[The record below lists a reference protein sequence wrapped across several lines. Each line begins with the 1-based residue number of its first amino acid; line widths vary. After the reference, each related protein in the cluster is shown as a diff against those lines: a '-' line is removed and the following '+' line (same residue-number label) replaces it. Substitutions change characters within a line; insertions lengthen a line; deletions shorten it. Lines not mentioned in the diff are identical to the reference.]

1 MANNRIQI
9 KRTAVAGRTA
19 NTTDSGNSQ
28 YIDAGEFALNM
39 ADGILHTS
47 NGSAVITV
55 GSNLV
60 NQRIT
65 NSLTLDNDRNLYFK
79 TVNTSASVGMRQ
91 QNDDNFVF
99 YSTNT
104 TYGQRPVWSIFA
116 NSDTSAFSLSVPT
129 IFNANV
135 TLGGVALSANGTTGT
150 AGQIL
155 ASNGSATYWVSP
167 GAASVNTA
175 AQFGWTNIHTFSANV
190 SFNGNGIGIASNTGA
205 VYLGGISDANWR
217 IGRNTG
223 ATTKWRYTTNSIDII
238 TANSNLEGMS
248 IGLINGN
255 SYFET
260 GYLGTFIASNV
271 TIGNTSSNA
280 TINSTAFSGTANNA
294 TNLGGTAAASYQTTA
309 GLAANVAT
317 LTANNATNL
326 GGVAAASYVQ
336 NTDSRTLSGNL
347 VISGTSFTPS
357 SNTILLGNSTQRW
370 VLSANTGSFSGA
382 VSGITTLA
390 AGNTTITGFAN
401 VTTTLQVTANAAI
414 NGTLTTANPIL
425 SNIRQGYSTTVTAA
439 GTTVLTV
446 TSNRVQLFTGTTTQ
460 VLSLPAPQ
468 TMTLGMEF
476 IIINN
481 STGSIEVRAANA
493 ATVITVLPGTV
504 ASCISIDLTAGNGA
518 AGWNAEVV
526 GFTTVT
532 GTGSVV
538 LSASP
543 TFTGTV
549 VANNITLT
557 GFANVTTSVNSALL
571 TVGTSFIANTT
582 GAYHTGVVN
591 AASYTVGTS
600 FTANSTGVY
609 TGNSIANVSITSQI
623 STLGDSTVVP
633 FIATIAAN
641 NSFSSGIVMRK
652 IGNTTSSSGIVSDN
666 TELGYHGFSGW
677 DGSGYQRGAFVI
689 ARTSQAWSATARGT
703 NYQIYT
709 TPNDTT
715 TNTLRLHV
723 DQSGNIGIGNA
734 TPSHR
739 LRVEGDLSLLS
750 GIHANGS
757 LGTAADVL
765 TSNGSSVYWAA
776 AAGGSSNAVYVKG
789 GAAAIGTL
797 AAGGSNLFRVNG
809 NTLNY
814 NTTFVAGEN
823 GSATGPITV
832 APGIT
837 LTVETGARVAIL

>member
-1 MANNRIQI
+1 
-9 KRTAVAGRTA
+9 
-19 NTTDSGNSQ
+19 
-28 YIDAGEFALNM
+28 M
-39 ADGILHTS
+39 ADGILYTS

-60 NQRIT
+60 NQRIS
-65 NSLTLDNDRNLYFK
+65 NSVNVDNDKNIRFQ
-79 TVNTSASVGMRQ
+79 TVNTAAYVGMRQ
-91 QNDDNFVF
+91 QSDDNFVF

-116 NSDTSAFSLSVPT
+116 NSDTSAFSLSAPT
-129 IFNANV
+129 IFNANIN
-135 TLGGVALSANGTTGT
+135 LGQVALTANNSTGS
-150 AGQIL
+150 AGQVL
-155 ASNGSATYWVSP
+155 TTNGSSTYWSTVS
-167 GAASVNTA
+167 GGGSVNTA
-175 AQFGWTNIHTFSANV
+175 AQFTWSNLHTFQANV
-190 SFNGNGIGIASNTGA
+190 SFTGNGIGIASNTGA

-223 ATTKWRYTTNSIDII
+223 ATTKWRYTNNSIDII
-238 TANSNLEGMS
+238 TANSNLEGMT

-280 TINSTAFSGTANNA
+280 TINSTSFTGTASNASLLNNKTEGNLNVNNATTAYGKTEGNLNVNNATTAYSKAESALNVNSALTANNS
-294 TNLGGTAAASYQTTA
+294 TNLGGVAAASYQTTA

-401 VTTTLQVTANAAI
+401 VTSTIQGGSSLAIAGALSGVTTAAMGNTTITGFANVSTTLQVTGNAAI
-414 NGTLTTANPIL
+414 NGTLTTANPII

-439 GTTVLTV
+439 GTTTLTV
-446 TSNRVQLFTGTTTQ
+446 TSNRVQLFTGSTTQ

-526 GFTTVT
+526 GFSTVT

-543 TFTGTV
+543 TFTGNV
-549 VANNITLT
+549 VANNITLS
-557 GFANVTTSVNSALL
+557 GFANVTSGANAITLTNATSNWIGWGAAGLGAPTATTRSAGTKLVLYPAISATTTDYAIGIDGATMWFGL
-571 TVGTSFIANTT
+571 TDTTCAFKWYANTT
-582 GAYHTGVVN
+582 NFMSASPTLLNHGGAVN
-591 AASYTVGTS
+591 AASLTVGS
-600 FTANSTGVY
+600 S
-609 TGNSIANVSITSQI
+609 
-623 STLGDSTVVP
+623 VV
-633 FIATIAAN
+633 A
-641 NSFSSGIVMRK
+641 
-652 IGNTTSSSGIVSDN
+652 NTTRLAIG
-666 TELGYHGFSGW
+666 
-677 DGSGYQRGAFVI
+677 
-689 ARTSQAWSATARGT
+689 TSVGLQANG
-703 NYQIYT
+703 
-709 TPNDTT
+709 
-715 TNTLRLHV
+715 
-723 DQSGNIGIGNA
+723 GIGSA
-734 TPSHR
+734 
-739 LRVEGDLSLLS
+739 GQ
-750 GIHANGS
+750 
-757 LGTAADVL
+757 VL
-765 TSNGSSVYWAA
+765 TSNGTTVYWSTVSSSTSNSVYM
-776 AAGGSSNAVYVKG
+776 KG
-789 GAAAIGTL
+789 GGATIGTL
-797 AAGGSNLFRVNG
+797 ASEGSNIFRVNA

-814 NTTFVAGEN
+814 NTTIAAGEN
-823 GSATGPITV
+823 AQATGPLSV
-832 APGIT
+832 AGGIT
-837 LTVETGARVAIL
+837 LTVASGARVSIV

>member
-28 YIDAGEFALNM
+28 YINAGEFALNM
-39 ADGILHTS
+39 PDGILYTS
-47 NGSAVITV
+47 NGSTLITV
-55 GSNLV
+55 GANVV
-60 NQRIT
+60 NQAVT
-65 NSLTLDNDRNLYFK
+65 GNLTVK
-79 TVNTSASVGMRQ
+79 A
-91 QNDDNFVF
+91 
-99 YSTNT
+99 
-104 TYGQRPVWSIFA
+104 I
-116 NSDTSAFSLSVPT
+116 
-129 IFNANV
+129 I
-135 TLGGVALSANGTTGT
+135 ANGSIG
-150 AGQIL
+150 AGGEVL
-155 ASNGSATYWVSP
+155 ASNGSAVYWTTV
-167 GAASVNTA
+167 GGTGTVTSV
-175 AQFGWTNIHTFSANV
+175 GS
-190 SFNGNGIGIASNTGA
+190 GNGLTGGPVTTTGTVSVLANTGIVA
-205 VYLGGISDANWR
+205 
-217 IGRNTG
+217 
-223 ATTKWRYTTNSIDII
+223 
-238 TANSNLEGMS
+238 
-248 IGLINGN
+248 
-255 SYFET
+255 
-260 GYLGTFIASNV
+260 
-271 TIGNTSSNA
+271 NA
-280 TINSTAFSGTANNA
+280 TGLFVNSAYIATIAANNA
-294 TNLGGTAAASYQTTA
+294 SFLGT
-309 GLAANVAT
+309 
-317 LTANNATNL
+317 
-326 GGVAAASYVQ
+326 VAAASYVQ

-401 VTTTLQVTANAAI
+401 VTT
-414 NGTLTTANPIL
+414 
-425 SNIRQGYSTTVTAA
+425 
-439 GTTVLTV
+439 
-446 TSNRVQLFTGTTTQ
+446 
-460 VLSLPAPQ
+460 
-468 TMTLGMEF
+468 
-476 IIINN
+476 
-481 STGSIEVRAANA
+481 
-493 ATVITVLPGTV
+493 
-504 ASCISIDLTAGNGA
+504 
-518 AGWNAEVV
+518 
-526 GFTTVT
+526 
-532 GTGSVV
+532 
-538 LSASP
+538 
-543 TFTGTV
+543 
-549 VANNITLT
+549 
-557 GFANVTTSVNSALL
+557 SVNSALFS
-571 TVGTSFIANTT
+571 VGSSFIANTT

>member
-39 ADGILHTS
+39 SDGILYTS
-47 NGSAVITV
+47 NGSTLITI

-65 NSLTLDNDRNLYFK
+65 NSLTLDNDRNLNFK
-79 TVNTSASVGMRQ
+79 TVNTSATVGFRQ
-91 QNDDNFVF
+91 QTDDNFVF

-104 TYGQRPVWSIFA
+104 TYGQRAVFSIFA
-116 NSDTSAFSLSVPT
+116 NSDTSAFSFSTPVT
-129 IFNANV
+129 FNGNV
-135 TLGGVALSANGTTGT
+135 NQIVANGTLGT
-150 AGQIL
+150 AGQVL
-155 ASNGSATYWVSP
+155 SSNGSGIYWTTSGGTGTVTSVAT
-167 GAASVNTA
+167 
-175 AQFGWTNIHTFSANV
+175 
-190 SFNGNGIGIASNTGA
+190 GNGMTGGPVTTTGTVSVLANTGIVA
-205 VYLGGISDANWR
+205 
-217 IGRNTG
+217 
-223 ATTKWRYTTNSIDII
+223 
-238 TANSNLEGMS
+238 
-248 IGLINGN
+248 
-255 SYFET
+255 
-260 GYLGTFIASNV
+260 
-271 TIGNTSSNA
+271 NA
-280 TINSTAFSGTANNA
+280 TGLFVNSAYIATIAANNA
-294 TNLGGTAAASYQTTA
+294 SF
-309 GLAANVAT
+309 
-317 LTANNATNL
+317 L

-401 VTTTLQVTANAAI
+401 VSTTLQVTANAAI
-414 NGTLTTANPIL
+414 NGTLTTVNPIL

-582 GAYHTGVVN
+582 GAYHTGAVN

-776 AAGGSSNAVYVKG
+776 ASGGSSNAVYVKG
-789 GAAAIGTL
+789 GAAPIGNL
-797 AAGGSNLFRVNG
+797 AAGGSNLFRVNA
-809 NTLNY
+809 NTLSY